1 MLLSPKI
8 GKGQGQFVTSVKM
21 VDFRAVCSDIVKLI
35 EDNKS
40 YEDGSIGP
48 LLVRLAWH
56 ACGTFDLKTKTGGSD
71 GATMRFY
78 PEASDSANNG
88 LDLAR
93 ALLEP
98 LKLKYPGISYGDLWT
113 LAGVVAIRQMV

>member
-1 MLLSPKI
+1 
-8 GKGQGQFVTSVKM
+8 M
-21 VDFRAVCSDIVKLI
+21 VDYQRVCTDIVTLI
-35 EDNKS
+35 NDNKS

-56 ACGTFDLKTKTGGSD
+56 ACGTYDAKSRTGGSD
-71 GATMRFY
+71 GGTMRFF
-78 PEASDSANNG
+78 PEASDGANNG

-98 LKLKYPGISYGDLWT
+98 IKLKYPRVSYGDLWT
-113 LAGVVAIRQMV
+113 LAGVVAIRQMVSITVQK